1 MSQVPPRPDPASRH
15 PGRQDAQVPRP
26 LPGSRE
32 EPLPAHW
39 DELPWPRPTPAAVL
53 TVLTWAVR
61 PPVRPDPQDV
71 AAPSA
76 GGQGFGRPGPGRR
89 AVRGG
94 GLRTRPVVPRV
105 PAARSVPAVQ
115 VSQLPDYAVIRAST
129 GVAAM
134 SAAEFGDDDAF
145 VTEMWL
151 RSWARRHR
159 SPAVRAWL
167 QAQHPDR
174 PPEVLTG
181 VARELDVCLALAVL
195 DVEVLVVGLQR
206 GWSDE
211 WLVAVQECGF
221 GAAEAVALH
230 ARPDAWEVLGTMAAL
245 TGGAALPGPSR

>member
-1 MSQVPPRPDPASRH
+1 MSQVPQSSRQS
-15 PGRQDAQVPRP
+15 PGQS
-26 LPGSRE
+26 LPSSRD

-61 PPVRPDPQDV
+61 PPDRPLPQAD
-71 AAPSA
+71 AAPS
-76 GGQGFGRPGPGRR
+76 GVRPVARR
-89 AVRGG
+89 SVRGG
-94 GLRTRPVVPRV
+94 GLRSRPPAPRV
-105 PAARSVPAVQ
+105 PTARSVPAVDA
-115 VSQLPDYAVIRAST
+115 SLLPDYARIRATT

-151 RSWARRHR
+151 RAWVRRHR

-167 QAQHPDR
+167 RAQHPDR

-181 VARELDVCLALAVL
+181 VARELDVSLALAVC
-195 DVEVLVVGLQR
+195 DVEVLVVGLLR

-211 WLVAVQECGF
+211 WLVAVQENGI

-230 ARPDAWEVLGTMAAL
+230 ERDDAWEVLGTLAAL
-245 TGGAALPGPSR
+245 TGGGLLPAPGGLDR